1 VSLLGPAGDRL
12 PISST
17 LQGHIELAFIGLLW
31 GSSSILIRLVDQT
44 PQFITLGRFAFGA
57 LAVTAWGLLT
67 RQRDWSLGPRPFLV
81 IGFAVWM
88 TLTTAAFSAA
98 VKYTSIANA
107 VLISFVA
114 PVVVP
119 FLGRRLLGEA
129 VRPLAVLAVWMAATG
144 IVLMLVPDLTALD
157 RRALV
162 GVGYAGLSAG
172 GTAGAAIGVRLVRR
186 HTPTF
191 NTGLHRMLVAVV
203 VLGPVALVTSPLT
216 IAPRSLALLAL
227 LGVLHTGLGMTLYA
241 HAMGRVQAQ
250 DAVVYGYL
258 EPLGSVLLAALFLDE
273 PLRLHVAAGGVLI
286 LLAGYLVSRESVG
299 AKRAGV

>member
-1 VSLLGPAGDRL
+1 
-12 PISST
+12 
-17 LQGHIELAFIGLLW
+17 
-31 GSSSILIRLVDQT
+31 
-44 PQFITLGRFAFGA
+44 
-57 LAVTAWGLLT
+57 
-67 RQRDWSLGPRPFLV
+67 
-81 IGFAVWM
+81 M

>member
-1 VSLLGPAGDRL
+1 VPAVRPSPGSPPLPPALGGQL
-12 PISST
+12 
-17 LQGHIELAFIGLLW
+17 ELAFIGLLW
-31 GSSSILIRLVDQT
+31 GSSSILIRQVHQT
-44 PQFITLGRFAFGA
+44 PQMITLGRFAFGA
-57 LAVTAWGLLT
+57 LAVAAWGLLT
-67 RQRDWSLGPRPFLV
+67 RQRDWSLGPRPLLV

-119 FLGRRLLGEA
+119 FLGRRLLGEP
-129 VRPLAVLAVWMAATG
+129 VRPRAVMAVWMAVAG
-144 IVLMLVPDLTALD
+144 IVLMLAPDLTALD

-162 GVGYAGLSAG
+162 GVGYAALSAG

-203 VLGPVALVTSPLT
+203 VLAPIALLTSPLA
-216 IAPRSLALLAL
+216 IQPRSLGLLAL
-227 LGVLHTGLGMTLYA
+227 LGIVHTGLGMTLYA

-258 EPLGSVLLAALFLDE
+258 EPLGSVLLAALVLGE
-273 PLRLHVAAGGVLI
+273 PLRAHVAAGGALI
-286 LLAGYLVSRESVG
+286 LLAGYLVSRDAVRPRP
-299 AKRAGV
+299 AAA